1 MLFLTLTSV
10 ENKLPMIAIR
20 KTDVR
25 VLESIEREV
34 YEDGEWKVA
43 AISAT
48 LVTLFD
54 GAKHKVAE
62 PIADILKQLETI

>member
-10 ENKLPMIAIR
+10 ENKLPMIAVR

-25 VLESIEREV
+25 VLEEV
-34 YEDGEWKVA
+34 CHDILEDGEWKA
-43 AISAT
+43 SPNPGT

-54 GAKHKVAE
+54 GKTHKVAE